1 VLTLV
6 VSDIFSI
13 NIITESIAQV
23 WQALHY
29 HFANSWRILDKA
41 NYDILLV
48 MEVFC

>member
-1 VLTLV
+1 VLISV

-13 NIITESIAQV
+13 NIITQNIAQV

-29 HFANSWRILDKA
+29 HFANSWRILEKA

-48 MEVFC
+48 VEVFC